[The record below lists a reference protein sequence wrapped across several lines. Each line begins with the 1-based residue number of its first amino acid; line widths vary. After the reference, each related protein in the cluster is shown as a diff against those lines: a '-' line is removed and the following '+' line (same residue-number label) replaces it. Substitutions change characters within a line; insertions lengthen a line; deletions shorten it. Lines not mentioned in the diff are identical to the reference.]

1 MDNDGLDAAR
11 GVLAGIVFSSIFW
24 LVFII
29 AFLALDTP

>member
-29 AFLALDTP
+29 GYFVLDTP